1 MSRNTWIWGTAI
13 FVLLISFP
21 PQWYPEPVR
30 LQLAAWFGADAY
42 RALPESAQPSAVK
55 SEIACPEDVLGWRE
69 AQEIAGVQIRRSL
82 NCVADDPYA
91 VAAFV
96 RGTNNIPQSVLM
108 RSGLTQDAI
117 VKGRDLDNDGD
128 PDEIHIRL
136 EVVELNGAS
145 PDTDN
150 LTTQYAIAPGIKPGL
165 WVFVPKMTGMATKN
179 FESLQARSLLRLPS
193 PVIRI
198 EQGDHVFITLENS
211 HYMPHTIHFHGVD
224 HPFQDADGEGND
236 GVPLTSEVPVMPG
249 QARTY
254 DLQPRQAGTM
264 FYHCHVQSHVHVMMG
279 LQGLFI
285 VEENRPN
292 NWLQTLN
299 IGAGQVRY
307 PSVSVKE
314 NYDREY
320 DLHYQDIDR
329 DLNNRIQ
336 KTNDPRLVTKSLHRD
351 YNITTASSEY
361 FTLNGKSFPYTFR
374 ESLVIVKPN
383 ETIKLRIVNGGSG
396 GIALHTHGHKATVTH
411 RDGVPVQPNT
421 GIVRDVF
428 WIAPAQRL
436 DVKLETTNDGLH
448 SYGEGVWLLHDHQG
462 KGVTTNGIGPG
473 GNISAIVYE
482 SYLKDNG
489 WPRTFGVSWD
499 PYFSAAYYRKE
510 VPVWQS
516 YAENLSSEVT
526 FDGWLILRLLGL
538 GVAAGTIAALLILQF
553 QGRRS

>member
-1 MSRNTWIWGTAI
+1 MRRNRWIWGTAI
-13 FVLLISFP
+13 LVLLISFP
-21 PQWYPEPVR
+21 PQWYPGSVR
-30 LQLAAWFGADAY
+30 LQLSAWLGADSY
-42 RALPESAQPSAVK
+42 RALPASAQSSTLK

-69 AQEIAGVQIRRSL
+69 AQEIAGVRIRQSPT
-82 NCVADDPYA
+82 CVADNPYA
-91 VAAFV
+91 IAAFV

-108 RSGLTQDAI
+108 QSGLTQDAI

-145 PDTDN
+145 PDTEN

-165 WVFVPKMTGMATKN
+165 WVFAPKMTGMATKN
-179 FESLQARSLLRLPS
+179 FESVQARSLLRLPS

-198 EQGDHVFITLENS
+198 EQGDHVKITLENS
-211 HYMPHTIHFHGVD
+211 HYMPHTVHFHGVD

-236 GVPLTSEVPVMPG
+236 GVPLTSEVPIMPG

-254 DLQPRQAGTM
+254 DLHPRQAGTM
-264 FYHCHVQSHVHVMMG
+264 FYHCHVQPHVHVMMG

-292 NWLQTLN
+292 NLLQTLN

-307 PSVSVKE
+307 PSVAVKE
-314 NYDREY
+314 TYDREY

-336 KTNDPRLVTKSLHRD
+336 MTNDPRLIAKSLHRD

-361 FTLNGKSFPYTFR
+361 YLLNGKSFPYTIR

-383 ETIKLRIVNGGSG
+383 EAIRLRIVNGGNN
-396 GIALHTHGHKATVTH
+396 GIALHTHGHKATITH
-411 RDGVPVQPNT
+411 RDGVRLQPSAQV
-421 GIVRDVF
+421 VRDVF
-428 WIAPAQRL
+428 WMATAQRL
-436 DVKLETTNDGLH
+436 DLKLETTNDGLH
-448 SYGEGVWLLHDHQG
+448 SFGEGVWLMHDHQG
-462 KGVTTNGIGPG
+462 RGVTTNGIGPG

-482 SYLKDNG
+482 SYLQDNG
-489 WPRTFGVSWD
+489 WPNTFGVAWD
-499 PYFSAAYYRKE
+499 PYFSEEYYRKE
-510 VPVWQS
+510 IPIWQS

-526 FDGWLILRLLGL
+526 FDVWLILRLLGL
-538 GVAAGTIAALLILQF
+538 GVAAGTIAALLLLQL
-553 QGRRS
+553 QRTE